1 MASAAIHG
9 LLFAVWFTLAG
20 SGANE
25 MMQKG
30 TMLELVTIEI
40 LSEKITA
47 SPQSASIMTR
57 ELPAKHPKQ
66 INLNETDAAHAE
78 TAAMYLP
85 ANQAIEP
92 TAESSEPAAAITTG
106 KSRQIAMEKAESSS
120 KESNATNSLVRNHL
134 ESFKFYPAS
143 ARRRSIEGH
152 VDVAFVLTQNGTA
165 DQISVLQ
172 GSGYSMLDRAAIQ
185 TVSRAQPF
193 PVDDGTYRFR
203 LRFKRL

>member
-1 MASAAIHG
+1 MHG
-9 LLFAVWFTLAG
+9 LLFAAWFNLAG
-20 SGANE
+20 SGSNE

-30 TMLELVTIEI
+30 TILELVTIEA

-47 SPQSASIMTR
+47 SPQSVGIKTR

-66 INLNETDAAHAE
+66 INLKKTDADHAE

-85 ANQAIEP
+85 ANQAAEP
-92 TAESSEPAAAITTG
+92 TAESSEPAPAITTSE
-106 KSRQIAMEKAESSS
+106 SRQIAMEKAESSS
-120 KESNATNSLVRNHL
+120 KGSNATNSLVRNHL

-143 ARRRSIEGH
+143 ARRRGIEGH
-152 VDVAFVLTQNGTA
+152 VDVAFVLTQNGAA
-165 DQISVLQ
+165 DQIFVLQ
-172 GSGYSMLDRAAIQ
+172 GSGYAMLDRAAIQ